1 MFSYLSTISY
11 VRRLTMVDN
20 ISSPVHSIRR
30 NFMFLL
36 LLAAALSLGI
46 LLFLGVSTARAECVT
61 IDCVPP
67 PPECGL
73 ACEDPEPVGSISA
86 TIASVNELEAS
97 GVLNSGQA
105 SSLRAPLNAALQSFS
120 AGNVIAGNNQL
131 NAFGNQVRA
140 LRAAGILSAEE
151 ANELLN
157 PLALGT

>member
-1 MFSYLSTISY
+1 MI
-11 VRRLTMVDN
+11 
-20 ISSPVHSIRR
+20 
-30 NFMFLL
+30 
-36 LLAAALSLGI
+36 
-46 LLFLGVSTARAECVT
+46 VT

-67 PPECGL
+67 PPENAVWHVKTLNLL
-73 ACEDPEPVGSISA
+73 APISA
-86 TIASVNELEAS
+86 TIASVNDLEAS

-105 SSLRAPLNAALQSFS
+105 SALRAPLNAALQSFS

-157 PLALGT
+157 PLALGTLEQFQKFSIRR